1 MNTYQILIEY
11 EGTNFVG
18 WQIQKN
24 GLSVQEVIQKSLKRL
39 TKKNIIIFGSGRTDA
54 GVHAIEQSAHFKTN
68 YKIKNKINF
77 IKSLNFFLSKYDV
90 SILDI
95 KKKSKQFHARYSAK
109 KRTYKYLILNR
120 QSPSALEKHRA
131 WNIRK
136 KLNLKIIKKGANLL
150 RGTKDFST
158 FRSSS
163 CNANSP
169 IKTIL
174 DVKIRKF
181 NKKIEIKFVAKS
193 FLQQQVRSMVGCL
206 KYLGE
211 GKWDLKRFKKAIILK
226 NRSLCAPPAPSCGLY
241 LLKIK
246 Y

>member
-95 KKKSKQFHARYSAK
+95 KKK
-109 KRTYKYLILNR
+109 
-120 QSPSALEKHRA
+120 
-131 WNIRK
+131 
-136 KLNLKIIKKGANLL
+136 
-150 RGTKDFST
+150 
-158 FRSSS
+158 
-163 CNANSP
+163 
-169 IKTIL
+169 IKTI
-174 DVKIRKF
+174 
-181 NKKIEIKFVAKS
+181 
-193 FLQQQVRSMVGCL
+193 
-206 KYLGE
+206 
-211 GKWDLKRFKKAIILK
+211 
-226 NRSLCAPPAPSCGLY
+226 SC
-241 LLKIK
+241 
-246 Y
+246 

>member
-226 NRSLCAPPAPSCGLY
+226 KRSLCAPPAPSCGLY